1 MIEIIGEEKTKKAI
15 IAIGEEI
22 INRADD
28 ITKDLKDVQSITIY
42 AVLNAG
48 EIANFDITKNY
59 IAKLNDKK
67 EG

>member
-1 MIEIIGEEKTKKAI
+1 MIEIIGKEKTKKAI

-42 AVLNAG
+42 ATLNAG

-67 EG
+67 E